1 MSKKEKLKLE
11 YEFRASPTILYDF
24 LTDPSNLSQWF
35 ADHCDITGDRFSF
48 FWDGYEEVAI
58 AEDREDDEYLK
69 LVWEDDPNKIIE
81 FKIRKADI
89 SGATILTIIDH
100 IDEDE
105 FDGQQLL
112 WDEQISTLK
121 MKCGG

>member
-1 MSKKEKLKLE
+1 MSKRDKLKLE

-24 LTDPSNLSQWF
+24 LTNPSNLAQWF
-35 ADHCDITGDRFSF
+35 ADHCDVTGDKFSF

-58 AEDREDDEYLK
+58 AEERDEDEYLK
-69 LVWEDDPNKIIE
+69 WVWEDDPDKVIE

-89 SGATILTIIDH
+89 SGATILTIIENVEKADF
-100 IDEDE
+100 EE
-105 FDGQQLL
+105 QTLL
-112 WDEQISTLK
+112 WDEQIGTLK

>member
-1 MSKKEKLKLE
+1 MSKREKLKLE
-11 YEFRASPTILYDF
+11 YEFRASPTILWDF
-24 LTDPSNLSQWF
+24 LTNPSNLAQWF
-35 ADHCDITGDRFSF
+35 ADHCDVTGDKFSF

-58 AEDREDDEYLK
+58 AEERDQDEYLK
-69 LVWEDDPNKIIE
+69 WVWEDDPEKMIE

-89 SGATILTIIDH
+89 SGATILTIIENVEKADF
-100 IDEDE
+100 EE
-105 FDGQQLL
+105 QTLL